1 MTNDHNDHNFAAMK
15 SKNYLSLLAAICLL
29 LFFSACGNEQEPAE
43 STEPSV
49 GGGTPQI
56 QDLSKKITESPTNA
70 SLYATRGALW
80 YENENF
86 DEGIADLEKAIQ
98 LDSTKPAYYHI
109 LADMYMDYY
118 KSRQGLTVMEKAG
131 LRFPD
136 RIPTL
141 LKLAEYQLIVKQH
154 AQSLA
159 TLQRIQAREP
169 LNPEMFFMFGNV
181 FSDMG
186 KTDQAVTAY
195 QSAVEND
202 PGLVDAWIKL
212 ANLLADKGLP
222 QAGKYYDN
230 AIKADTTNVAALH
243 AKAYYLSNKKNDLKG
258 AIQLYKKINTIDPQ
272 YAEGYYNVGLIYMDL
287 DSVQQAYK
295 SFDLAVK
302 FAPELAEGYYHRG
315 LAAEMKGD
323 KAQALSDYENVLK
336 MSPDFAAAKEGVQRL
351 K

>member
-1 MTNDHNDHNFAAMK
+1 MAA
-15 SKNYLSLLAAICLL
+15 LLLLA
-29 LFFSACGNEQEPAE
+29 FTACNNEPKPT
-43 STEPSV
+43 TEANVPTAMS
-49 GGGTPQI
+49 GTPQI
-56 QDLSKKITESPTNA
+56 QDISQKINETPANA

-98 LDSTKPAYYHI
+98 LDSTKPEFYHI

-118 KSRQGLTVMEKAG
+118 KSRKGLEVMEKAG
-131 LRFPD
+131 TRFSD
-136 RIPTL
+136 RVPTL
-141 LKLAEYQLIVKQH
+141 LKLAEFQLIVKQH
-154 AQSLA
+154 VPALT
-159 TLQRIQAREP
+159 TLERIKIREP

-186 KTDQAVTAY
+186 KKDQAMIAY

-202 PGLVDAWIKL
+202 PSLVDAWIKL
-212 ANLLADKGLP
+212 ADLLAGKGSP
-222 QAGKYYDN
+222 QAAKYYDN
-230 AIKADTTNVAALH
+230 AIKADSASVEALH
-243 AKAYYLSNKKNDLKG
+243 AKAFYLSNKKNDLKG
-258 AIQLYKKINTIDPQ
+258 AIAIYKKINTINPQ
-272 YAEGYYNVGLIYMDL
+272 YSEGYYNLGLIYLDM

-302 FAPELAEGYYHRG
+302 FAPEFAEGYYHRG

-323 KAQALSDYENVLK
+323 KAQAKADYENVLRI
-336 MSPDFAAAKEGVQRL
+336 SPDFQGAKAGMERV

>member
-1 MTNDHNDHNFAAMK
+1 MK
-15 SKNYLSLLAAICLL
+15 SKNYPILLAALSVLL
-29 LFFSACGNEQEPAE
+29 LFAACGNDPKPAE
-43 STEPSV
+43 AAETTTV
-49 GGGTPQI
+49 GGTPQI
-56 QDLSKKITESPTNA
+56 QDISKKISETPTNA

-98 LDSTKPAYYHI
+98 LDSMKPEYYHV

-118 KSRQGLTVMEKAG
+118 KSRQGLSVMEKAG
-131 LRFPD
+131 LLFPD
-136 RIPTL
+136 RVPTL
-141 LKLAEYQLIVKQH
+141 LKLAEFQLIVKQH
-154 AQSLA
+154 TPALA
-159 TLQRIQAREP
+159 TLQRIQMREP

-186 KTDQAVTAY
+186 KTDQAITAY

-202 PGLVDAWIKL
+202 PGLVDAWVKL
-212 ANLLADKGLP
+212 ANLLAEKGSP
-222 QAGKYYDN
+222 QAEKYFDN
-230 AIKADTTNVAALH
+230 AIKADTGSMAALH

-272 YAEGYYNVGLIYMDL
+272 YAEGYYNVGLIYLDM

-302 FAPELAEGYYHRG
+302 IAPEFAEAYYHRG

-323 KAQALSDYENVLK
+323 KAQARSDYENVLRI
-336 MSPDFAAAKEGVQRL
+336 SPDFEGAKAGVQRV

>member
-1 MTNDHNDHNFAAMK
+1 MK
-15 SKNYLSLLAAICLL
+15 SKNYPILLAVLSVL
-29 LFFSACGNEQEPAE
+29 LFFSACGNEPK
-43 STEPSV
+43 STDNASPTV
-49 GGGTPQI
+49 TGGTPQI
-56 QDLSKKITESPTNA
+56 QGISKKIEETPTNA

-80 YENENF
+80 YENENY

-98 LDSTKPAYYHI
+98 LDSTKPEYYHV
-109 LADMYMDYY
+109 LADIYMDYY
-118 KSRQGLTVMEKAG
+118 KSRQGLAVMEKAG
-131 LRFPD
+131 MRFPD

-141 LKLAEYQLIVKQH
+141 LKLAEYQLIVKQDIQ
-154 AQSLA
+154 ALA
-159 TLQRIQAREP
+159 TLQRIQQRQP

-186 KTDQAVTAY
+186 KTDQAITAY

-202 PGLVDAWIKL
+202 PKLVDAWVKL
-212 ANLLADKGLP
+212 ANLLADKDSP
-222 QAGKYYDN
+222 SAGKYFDN
-230 AIKADTTNVAALH
+230 AIKADSTNVSALH

-258 AIQLYKKINTIDPQ
+258 AIELYRKINIIDPQ
-272 YAEGYYNVGLIYMDL
+272 YAEGYYNVGLIYLDM

-302 FAPELAEGYYHRG
+302 VSPEFADAYYHRG

-323 KAQALSDYENVLK
+323 KAQARSDYENTLRF
-336 MSPDFAAAKEGVQRL
+336 SPDFAAAKEGMQRL

>member
-1 MTNDHNDHNFAAMK
+1 MK
-15 SKNYLSLLAAICLL
+15 SKNFLFPLAVLLLLAVSSCK
-29 LFFSACGNEQEPAE
+29 NEPAPT
-43 STEPSV
+43 TEVNAPTV
-49 GGGTPQI
+49 AGGTPQI
-56 QDLSKKITESPTNA
+56 QDISNKITAEPTNA

-98 LDSTKPAYYHI
+98 LDSTKPEYYHI
-109 LADMYMDYY
+109 LADIYMDYY
-118 KSRQGLTVMEKAG
+118 KSRQGLQVMEKAG

-136 RIPTL
+136 RTPTL

-154 AQSLA
+154 VQALA
-159 TLQRIQAREP
+159 TLQRIQTREP

-186 KTDQAVTAY
+186 KTDQAITAY

-202 PGLVDAWIKL
+202 PKLVDAWIKL
-212 ANLLADKGLP
+212 ADLLANKDLP
-222 QAGKYYDN
+222 KAAKYYDN
-230 AIKADTTNVAALH
+230 AIRADSTSVEALH

-258 AIQLYKKINTIDPQ
+258 AVALYKKINSINPQ
-272 YAEGYYNVGLIYMDL
+272 YSEGYYNLGLLYLDM
-287 DSVQQAYK
+287 DSVAQAYK
-295 SFDLAVK
+295 SFDLTVK
-302 FAPELAEGYYHRG
+302 FAPEFAEGYFHRG

-323 KAQALSDYENVLK
+323 KTQAKSDFENVLRINP
-336 MSPDFAAAKEGVQRL
+336 SFEGAKAGLQRV

>member
-1 MTNDHNDHNFAAMK
+1 M
-15 SKNYLSLLAAICLL
+15 LLLLA
-29 LFFSACGNEQEPAE
+29 FSACNDKPSNEVANA
-43 STEPSV
+43 TETAT
-49 GGGTPQI
+49 GGTPQI
-56 QDLSKKITESPTNA
+56 QDISKKIGESPTNG

-98 LDSTKPAYYHI
+98 IDSTKPEYFHV

-118 KSRQGLTVMEKAG
+118 KSRQGLAVMEKAG
-131 LRFPD
+131 AFFPD
-136 RIPTL
+136 RIPTQ
-141 LKLAEYQLIVKQH
+141 LKLAEFQLIVKQH
-154 AQSLA
+154 TPALV
-159 TLQRIQAREP
+159 TLQRIQVKEP

-186 KTDQAVTAY
+186 KTDQAITAY

-202 PGLVDAWIKL
+202 PSLVDAWVKL

-222 QAGKYYDN
+222 QAGKYFDN
-230 AIKADTTNVAALH
+230 AIKADSTNVDALH

-272 YAEGYYNVGLIYMDL
+272 YAEGYYNLGLIYLDM
-287 DSVQQAYK
+287 DSVQQAYT

-302 FAPELAEGYYHRG
+302 FSPEFAEGYYHRG

-323 KAQALSDYENVLK
+323 KAQALSDYENVLRF
-336 MSPDFAAAKEGVQRL
+336 SPDFAGAKEGVKRL